1 MHVLNTINYMQSI
14 IHTPILLIPQL
25 YSNYIKLFVY
35 TISTSTSNSF
45 IKFFMHMQ
53 LLLASSYVGLSIV
66 IDNVLSIYGLSNHD
80 GITIRGS

>member
-1 MHVLNTINYMQSI
+1 
-14 IHTPILLIPQL
+14 
-25 YSNYIKLFVY
+25 
-35 TISTSTSNSF
+35 
-45 IKFFMHMQ
+45 MQ